1 MSAGLGRL
9 FNRVAGTAHSPV
21 SKLQLI
27 AAWPAS
33 SRIVP
38 RPSHLGSSPLTVSRT
53 AATAAGMA
61 KATRPASTK
70 KASTTTATKAAITKK
85 TTAKKTAV
93 KKAAPK
99 KKVVKK
105 KVALK
110 KKVAGKKKPV
120 KKVLTPEKRER
131 LKAKAAALRLK
142 EKKARTMGLAL
153 EPPHSEP
160 GRLLSGF
167 NVYFGEKAVG
177 HGGTVSM
184 ASLHNTWK
192 GLPEA
197 EKEVCLPETSP
208 KCFIFWFIFF

>member
-1 MSAGLGRL
+1 
-9 FNRVAGTAHSPV
+9 
-21 SKLQLI
+21 
-27 AAWPAS
+27 
-33 SRIVP
+33 
-38 RPSHLGSSPLTVSRT
+38 
-53 AATAAGMA
+53 MA

-110 KKVAGKKKPV
+110 KKVAGKKKAAPKKPV

-142 EKKARTMGLAL
+142 EKKARTMDLAL

-177 HGGTVSM
+177 HGGAVSM

-208 KCFIFWFIFF
+208 KCFIFWLIFF